1 MNQLILQATLLELG
15 LTRYT
20 PAGLMALD
28 LGLKHE
34 SQVQEAGKPRKV
46 SMEIKAVAIGDIGKR
61 LQAMGVGAAAE
72 FSGFLSNQRNGR
84 GTIFHVTAVNSV
96 KPSATPDCS
105 IPDRN

>member
-1 MNQLILQATLLELG
+1 MLQATLLELG

-28 LGLKHE
+28 LSLKHE

-61 LQAMGVGAAAE
+61 LQAMGVGGSAV

-84 GTIFHVTAVNSV
+84 GTIFHVTAI
-96 KPSATPDCS
+96 KPSDTTPDCS